1 MLRIWSPE
9 LGSRFII
16 LMAQCCDL
24 VFVLLVM
31 WSPERGPYVNQLAPR
46 IALLRLKRFNDRLHY
61 EEEIIFCIDAC
72 LSN

>member
-1 MLRIWSPE
+1 MLRTFSLE
-9 LGSRFII
+9 RESRFII
-16 LMAQCCDL
+16 VMAQCCDL

-46 IALLRLKRFNDRLHY
+46 IALLRLKRFDERVHY
-61 EEEIIFCIDAC
+61 VEAIIFCIDAC